1 MSYLKFEK
9 SELVNLEYSLSRELI
24 RSNRAGSYASTTIIG
39 CNTRKYHGLLVCPL
53 EEMDGEHHVLLSTLD
68 ATVIQHDK
76 AFNLGIHKFEGDNYV
91 PRGHKYVRDFD
102 ATKGSHLIY
111 RVGGVVLSREILLVS
126 KAQQVLIKYTLLE
139 ANSDTL
145 LQLKPFLAFRNFH
158 ALSKSN
164 LYANTRY
171 QEVSNGIMSRL
182 YDGYPGLYMQCS
194 KVAEFVPVPDWYSNV
209 EYIEEQKTGL

>member
-9 SELVNLEYSLSRELI
+9 SELINLEYSLSRELI

-53 EEMDGEHHVLLSTLD
+53 EEMDGDHHVLLSALD
-68 ATVIQHDK
+68 ATITQHK
-76 AFNLGIHKFEGDNYV
+76 KEFNLGIHKYEGDNYL
-91 PRGHKYVRDFD
+91 PKGHKYVRDFD
-102 ATKGSHLIY
+102 ATKGSYLIY

-126 KAQQVLIKYTLLE
+126 KAEQVLVKYTLIE
-139 ANSDTL
+139 AHSDTTL
-145 LQLKPFLAFRNFH
+145 RLKPFLAFRNYH

-171 QEVSNGIMSRL
+171 RKVKNGIKSRL
-182 YDGYPGLYMQCS
+182 YEGYPSLFLQSS
-194 KVAEFVPVPDWYSNV
+194 KRAEFVPFPDWYYNV
-209 EYIEEQKTGL
+209 EYME